1 MTRGIHGIAASTF
14 AEVLRPQRAA
24 SWTYDATLVVLGSVL
39 IAASAQLAVVLP
51 LYISPVPITGQT
63 FAVLLLGALYGSKR
77 GAATVL
83 AYLAE
88 GLAGLPVF
96 AGGAGGLHHLLGPT
110 GGYLLGFI
118 AAAFVVGLLA
128 ERRWDRRP
136 QTAALAMTLGTITLF
151 VPGVIW
157 LAAFVGPHKVL
168 SAGLVPFVPGALIKI
183 ALASLLLPQGWAVL
197 RWLRG

>member
-1 MTRGIHGIAASTF
+1 MTRGIQGIAASTF

-24 SWTYDATLVVLGSVL
+24 SWTYDAMLVVLGSVL

-51 LYISPVPITGQT
+51 PYISPVPITGQT

-96 AGGAGGLHHLLGPT
+96 AGGAGGLQHLLGPT

-128 ERRWDRRP
+128 ERQWDRRP
-136 QTAALAMTLGTITLF
+136 QTAALKF
-151 VPGVIW
+151 
-157 LAAFVGPHKVL
+157 F
-168 SAGLVPFVPGALIKI
+168 FLI
-183 ALASLLLPQGWAVL
+183 
-197 RWLRG
+197 